1 MPHKVNVKNRT
12 LFQGDNLDFLREI
25 NSECIHLIATDPPF
39 NKNRN
44 FQSTPDQL
52 GTSVGFRDRW
62 KWDTDIHPEWVESI
76 EDNWKGVHAAIHY
89 AMSAYGQDMAAF
101 LCFLGIRLIEMHRIL
116 RPEGSL
122 YLHCDPTASHYIKA
136 LLDAIFGSQNFR
148 NEIIWQR
155 ASGRAKGSQHQS
167 KSFGQDTDSILFYAK
182 SKEAFFASAFQ
193 DLDEK
198 ELEEK
203 FPHEDAR
210 GRYNTDVPLFRQ
222 PSMGARPNLCY
233 EYKGVRNLHPSG
245 WRVSKQKLAEMDANG
260 EIVWRKGKR
269 PLRKSYAHNYPGK
282 PLGSLWK
289 DIPNITTG
297 EERTGYPTQK
307 PLALYERI
315 IQASTKPGDWVLDPF
330 CGCATTP
337 LAAERLGR
345 KWIGMDEWKDV
356 KAVLLER
363 MNQTG
368 MLGEATG
375 KGKQGNLA
383 SLRGQVTLTK
393 KPPRRTTSGPE
404 SPPQF
409 NAPFRLSAPRQSQT
423 RAQMMQQ
430 LIQQQTGDLL
440 RDGEPEITCPGCNR
454 SFNDRLY
461 FELDHKIPRSE
472 GGGNEIENRMLLCT
486 PCNRIKSNDKTLTG
500 LIKTN
505 KRLGRYNW

>member
-44 FQSTPDQL
+44 FQSTPDKL
-52 GTSVGFRDRW
+52 GTGAGFQDRW

-89 AMSAYGQDMAAF
+89 AMAAYGQDMAAF

-116 RPEGSL
+116 RPDGSL

-136 LLDAIFGSQNFR
+136 LLDAIFGRKNFR
-148 NEIIWQR
+148 NEIIWYYKN
-155 ASGRAKGSQHQS
+155 ASRGKKQ
-167 KSFGQDTDSILFYAK
+167 FAK
-182 SKEAFFASAFQ
+182 SHDVLFWFSKNADSAVFNRESLLVPF
-193 DLDEK
+193 DSGMT
-198 ELEEK
+198 
-203 FPHEDAR
+203 AWRYSR
-210 GRYNTDVPLFRQ
+210 GGQ
-222 PSMGARPNLCY
+222 
-233 EYKGVRNLHPSG
+233 
-245 WRVSKQKLAEMDANG
+245 
-260 EIVWRKGKR
+260 KGK
-269 PLRKSYAHNYPGK
+269 PAPKGK
-282 PLGSLWK
+282 TPDDVIIMPSLNAMSK
-289 DIPNITTG
+289 
-297 EERTGYPTQK
+297 ERTGYPTQK

-315 IQASTKPGDWVLDPF
+315 IEASTKPGDWVLDPF

-345 KWIGMDEWKDV
+345 KWIGMDEWKNV
-356 KAVLLER
+356 KEVLLGR

-368 MLGEATG
+368 MLGETTL

-383 SLRGQVTLTK
+383 KLRGQVILTK
-393 KPPRRTTSGPE
+393 KPPVRTTKGPE

-409 NAPFRLSAPRQSQT
+409 SAPFRLAAPRPSQT

-430 LIQQQTGDLL
+430 LIEQQTGDIL
-440 RDGEPEITCPGCNR
+440 RDGESEITCPGCNR
-454 SFNDRLY
+454 SFSDYLY

-472 GGGNEIENRMLLCT
+472 GGGNEIENRMLLCI